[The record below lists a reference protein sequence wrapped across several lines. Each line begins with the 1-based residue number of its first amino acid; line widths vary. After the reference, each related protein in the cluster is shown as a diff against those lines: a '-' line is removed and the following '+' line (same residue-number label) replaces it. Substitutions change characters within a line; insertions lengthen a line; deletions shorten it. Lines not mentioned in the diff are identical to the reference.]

1 MSFGRSLAALLLVA
15 SYGATIAHNAGCDF
29 SGIDLEGAV
38 DKVLDHLH
46 HYRYPDQ
53 RGFQFAYSGLETGD
67 VNVIGF
73 DQIRRFGPIHPY
85 CVNGSRLIS
94 VDFVAPD
101 DVILSLPWKACSGQ
115 EGTVNLRAGFSRFTV
130 VFGVQAGGLN
140 QDATL
145 TFEGFSPVITS
156 EPRVYID
163 GAGPELRQATI
174 ILSKML
180 PSLSQYY
187 WNIYFFTLIKGAIY
201 QAIGYRSE
209 W

>member
-1 MSFGRSLAALLLVA
+1 MA
-15 SYGATIAHNAGCDF
+15 
-29 SGIDLEGAV
+29 
-38 DKVLDHLH
+38 
-46 HYRYPDQ
+46 YR
-53 RGFQFAYSGLETGD
+53 GLETGD

-85 CVNGSRLIS
+85 CVNGSRLMS
-94 VDFVAPD
+94 VDLVSPE
-101 DVILSLPWKACSGQ
+101 DVILSLPWRACSGQ

-130 VFGVQAGGLN
+130 VFGVQASGLN

-145 TFEGFSPVITS
+145 TFAGFSPVITS
-156 EPRVYID
+156 EPHVYID
-163 GAGPELRQATI
+163 GAGTELRQATI

-180 PSLSQYY
+180 PSIPQYF

-201 QAIGYRSE
+201 QALGYGPE